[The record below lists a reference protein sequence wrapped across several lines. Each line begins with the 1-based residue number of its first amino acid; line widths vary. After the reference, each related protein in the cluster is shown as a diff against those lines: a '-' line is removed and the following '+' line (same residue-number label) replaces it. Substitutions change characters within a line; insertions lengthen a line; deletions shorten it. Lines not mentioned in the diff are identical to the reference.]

1 MPSAPVVQCADW
13 GILALPNARVIEISQ
28 SGEPDVLVP
37 ASRPI
42 PQPGPGELIL
52 KVEAAGIN
60 RPDVLQR
67 RGLYNPPPGASDLP
81 GLEAAGTVYDVGA
94 DVPPAL
100 LGQRLTA
107 LCPGGGYAEYV
118 AVPWRHA
125 LPWPEGYNAVEAAA
139 LPETFFTVYGNMVVR
154 GRLTAGETVLI
165 HGGSSGIGTTAIQM
179 AKGLGAAKVI
189 VTVGNA
195 EKAAACIK
203 LGADHALNYRETA
216 WEDTVLELTDGKGVD
231 VILDMVAG
239 EYIARGQ
246 KCLAMDGRLV
256 IIAVQG
262 GTDAQF
268 HAALAMVKRQTFTG
282 STLRPQSVEAKDA
295 LAAGLNTDIWPL
307 LNNGAIKPV
316 IHATFPLD
324 QAAQAHAMM
333 ETGDHIG
340 KIVLKVE
347 G

>member
-1 MPSAPVVQCADW
+1 MPN
-13 GILALPNARVIEISQ
+13 GRVIEISQ
-28 SGEPDVLVP
+28 SGAPEVLVP

-42 PQPGPGELIL
+42 PSPGPGELVL
-52 KVEAAGIN
+52 KVAAAGIN

-67 RGLYNPPPGASDLP
+67 KGLYNPPPGASDLP

-125 LPWPEGYNAVEAAA
+125 LPWPEGFSALQAAA

-154 GRLTAGETVLI
+154 GRLAAGETVLI

-179 AKGLGAAKVI
+179 AKGLGAAKVL
-189 VTVGNA
+189 VTVGSA
-195 EKAAACIK
+195 DKAAACLD
-203 LGADHALNYRETA
+203 LGADHALNYRETDWA
-216 WEDTVLELTDGKGVD
+216 EEVLRLTEGKGVD
-231 VILDMVAG
+231 LILDMVAG
-239 EYIARGQ
+239 DYIARGQ
-246 KCLAMDGRLV
+246 QCLAMDGRLV

-262 GTDAQF
+262 GTEGQF
-268 HAALAMVKRQTFTG
+268 NAAVAMVKRQTFTG
-282 STLRPQSVEAKDA
+282 STLRPQSIAAKDA
-295 LAAGLNTDIWPL
+295 LATGLNDDIWPL
-307 LNNGAIKPV
+307 LNNGTIKPV
-316 IHATFPLD
+316 IHATFPLE

-333 ETGDHIG
+333 EAGAHVG
-340 KIVLKVE
+340 KIMLQV
-347 G
+347 GD

>member
-1 MPSAPVVQCADW
+1 MPN
-13 GILALPNARVIEISQ
+13 GRVIEISQ
-28 SGEPDVLVP
+28 SGAPEVLVP

-42 PQPGPGELIL
+42 PSPGPGELVL
-52 KVEAAGIN
+52 KVAAAGIN

-67 RGLYNPPPGASDLP
+67 KGLYNPPPGASDLP

-125 LPWPEGYNAVEAAA
+125 LPWPEGFSALQAAA

-154 GRLTAGETVLI
+154 GRLAAGETALI

-179 AKGLGAAKVI
+179 AKGLGAAKVL
-189 VTVGNA
+189 VTVGSA
-195 EKAAACIK
+195 DKAAACLD
-203 LGADHALNYRETA
+203 LGADHALNYRETDWA
-216 WEDTVLELTDGKGVD
+216 EEVLRLTEGKGVD
-231 VILDMVAG
+231 LILDMVAG
-239 EYIARGQ
+239 DYIARGQ
-246 KCLAMDGRLV
+246 QCLAMDGRLV

-262 GTDAQF
+262 GTEGQF
-268 HAALAMVKRQTFTG
+268 NAAVAMVKRQTFTG
-282 STLRPQSVEAKDA
+282 STLRPQSIAAKDA
-295 LAAGLNTDIWPL
+295 LATGLNDDIWPL
-307 LNNGAIKPV
+307 LNNGTIKPV
-316 IHATFPLD
+316 IHATFPLE

-333 ETGDHIG
+333 EAGAHVG
-340 KIVLKVE
+340 KIMLQV
-347 G
+347 GD

>member
-1 MPSAPVVQCADW
+1 M
-13 GILALPNARVIEISQ
+13 PNAIVIEISE
-28 SGEPDVLVP
+28 SGGPEVLGP

-67 RGLYNPPPGASDLP
+67 RGLYAPPPGASDLP

-100 LGQRLTA
+100 IGQRLTA
-107 LCPGGGYAEYV
+107 LCPGGGYAAYV
-118 AVPWRHA
+118 AVPWRHS
-125 LPWPEGYNAVEAAA
+125 LPWPENFTAIQAAA
-139 LPETFFTVYGNMVVR
+139 LPETFFTVYGNMVLR

-189 VTVGNA
+189 VTVGTA
-195 EKAAACIK
+195 EKAEACLA
-203 LGADHALNYRETA
+203 LGADHALIYRDNQ
-216 WEDTVLELTDGKGVD
+216 WEDTVLALTDGKGVD

-239 EYIARGQ
+239 DYVARGQ
-246 KCLAMDGRLV
+246 KCLAVDGRLV

-262 GTDAQF
+262 GTDANF
-268 HAALAMVKRQTFTG
+268 HAALAMIKRQTFTG
-282 STLRPQSVEAKDA
+282 STLRPQSIEAKDA
-295 LAAGLNTDIWPL
+295 LAIGLNEHVWPL
-307 LNNGAIKPV
+307 LNNGTIKPV
-316 IHATFPLD
+316 IHATFPLE
-324 QAAQAHAMM
+324 QASDAHAMM
-333 ETGDHIG
+333 EGGEHIG
-340 KIVLKVE
+340 KIVLTV
-347 G
+347 GD